1 MANNTIQN
9 IFKEHIS
16 LSSHTLKN
24 CEESIKQSALIC
36 IEALKGGNKIL
47 LFGNGGSA
55 SDAQHI
61 SAELTGRFAKE
72 RDALSAFALS
82 TDTSAITSIANDY
95 GYEFIF
101 SRQIN
106 AVAKSGDVLI
116 GISTSGNS
124 KNVVNGIKEGAKKG
138 CICLGFSGNDGG
150 ELNNLCKINLV
161 VPSKETARIQEMHIL
176 FGHILCQLIEDEF

>member
-1 MANNTIQN
+1 MNNNTIQN
-9 IFKEHIS
+9 SFKEHIN
-16 LSSHTLKN
+16 LASSTLTS
-24 CEESIKQSALIC
+24 CETDLQAVSTIC
-36 IEALKGGNKIL
+36 IEALKRGNNIL

-61 SAELTGRFAKE
+61 AAELTGRFNKE
-72 RDALSAFALS
+72 RDGLSAFALS

-124 KNVVNGIKEGAKKG
+124 KNVVNGLKEGIKKD
-138 CICLGFSGNDGG
+138 CIAIGFSGKDGG
-150 ELNNLCKINLV
+150 KLNSLCKINLV
-161 VPSKETARIQEMHIL
+161 VPSKDTARIQEMHIL